1 LVGLAIPYEQAGTG
15 LRRLPRPLAE
25 QYDACVRPV
34 TRVVLIRGESV
45 RESAFVVRD
54 LNAVKIRVVGSSVG
68 NGPNHQY
75 LISYL
80 FGDHVAIDAGSIGF
94 ISPLHAQTQIRHVFL
109 SHSHIDHTAS
119 LATFLDNVYV
129 PGPECVSVY
138 GNPET
143 LDSLRS
149 DLFNDRLW
157 PDLVRLSVAE
167 SPFLTMLPLSS
178 EQAVEVEGLRVLP
191 VVLDHVVP
199 TFGFIVSDHRAAV
212 AIVSDTAP
220 TERIWE
226 LVNQTPNLKAVL
238 VEVSFPNDMAWLAEK
253 AKHLTT
259 ALFVAE
265 LKKLQQAVPVIAVHI
280 KPRYQEQVVAE
291 LAAAG
296 LANVQIGEPEH
307 IYTF

>member
-1 LVGLAIPYEQAGTG
+1 MMQRWIRAARGGVTGGNWVCRTG
-15 LRRLPRPLAE
+15 L
-25 QYDACVRPV
+25 
-34 TRVVLIRGESV
+34 
-45 RESAFVVRD
+45 ESAFFLRD
-54 LNAVKIRVVGSSVG
+54 LIAVKIRVVGSSVG

-80 FGDHVAIDAGSIGF
+80 FGDHLAIDAGSIGF
-94 ISPLHAQTQIRHVFL
+94 MTPLEAQTQVRNVFL

-119 LATFLDNVYV
+119 LATFLDNIYV
-129 PGPECVSVY
+129 PGPDCVNVY
-138 GNPET
+138 GHPET

-157 PDLVRLSVAE
+157 PDLVRLSLAE
-167 SPFLTMLPLSS
+167 SPFLTMLPMSS

-191 VVLDHVVP
+191 VALNHVVP

-212 AIVSDTAP
+212 AIISDTAP

-238 VEVSFPNDMAWLAEK
+238 VEISFPNHMAWLAEK

-259 ALFVAE
+259 SLFVTE
-265 LKKLQQAVPVIAVHI
+265 LQKLQQAVPVVAVHI
-280 KPRYQEQVVAE
+280 KPRYQEQIAAE
-291 LAAAG
+291 LAATG
-296 LANVQIGEPEH
+296 LKDVQIVKPEQ